1 MIGFW
6 GWIIPGW
13 LKRAAAWLAGAALA
27 LLAAFSFGKREAKRD
42 AAAKGAEE
50 HIKTE
55 GKVRDAIEDS
65 RRSGADWH
73 ERLRKSDKR

>member
-1 MIGFW
+1 M
-6 GWIIPGW
+6 IPGW

-42 AAAKGAEE
+42 AKAKGAED

-65 RRSGADWH
+65 RRDGAGWH
-73 ERLRKSDKR
+73 DRLRQSDKR